1 MVTAMTREEAI
12 EILKKNRPD
21 ADTRRC
27 GLELCTA
34 VDVAISALREQCVR
48 DATKTSDWIPVEER
62 LPEDDL
68 PPDTDRVAIKVL
80 TVTKHGTRRFVR
92 ELTRQRWCWKGV
104 MQPWSWSKDAIGV
117 THWMPLPEPPEV
129 EV

>member
-1 MVTAMTREEAI
+1 MTREEAI
-12 EILKKNRPD
+12 WYLRPI
-21 ADTRRC
+21 ADSASLPRYAEA
-27 GLELCTA
+27 LNM
-34 VDVAISALREQCVR
+34 AITALREQ
-48 DATKTSDWIPVEER
+48 DSLAKKTSDKKTSEWISVEER

-92 ELTRQRWCWKGV
+92 ELTRQRWWWRGV

-129 EV
+129 EG

>member
-1 MVTAMTREEAI
+1 MGIRLI
-12 EILKKNRPD
+12 D
-21 ADTRRC
+21 ADALDKRIYNDIPISFFGSVKRM
-27 GLELCTA
+27 A
-34 VDVAISALREQCVR
+34 AIR
-48 DATKTSDWIPVEER
+48 TMVEEEPTVTPEPGWISVEDR

-92 ELTRQRWCWKGV
+92 ELTRQRWEWHGV

-117 THWMPLPEPPEV
+117 THWMPLPEPPKEDA
-129 EV
+129 